1 MRGEARKEAGVK
13 NADHLSLGGLSKDL
27 GSPPPDMESQRS
39 DYDLTCI
46 LMGLWLLIERMD

>member
-27 GSPPPDMESQRS
+27 GSPPPTWKARGV
-39 DYDLTCI
+39 TTI
-46 LMGLWLLIERMD
+46 